1 MSQRFDPEGVDLA
14 QVAMFLRD
22 AFGERVA
29 GAVIGR
35 TALRNEVL
43 RCLPC
48 SELEAEQI
56 VDTMIAR
63 GFIVPAT
70 QPDAPAGWV
79 ICEA

>member
-1 MSQRFDPEGVDLA
+1 MLQRFDPEGVDLA
-14 QVAMFLRD
+14 QVAHHLRE

-43 RCLPC
+43 HSLHC

-56 VDTMIAR
+56 IDTMIAR
-63 GFIVPAT
+63 GFIVTAT
-70 QPDAPAGWV
+70 QPDAPPGWV